1 MTFLWILLAVD
12 VFVALYW
19 MNYMW
24 VNQKCREA
32 IFKFKDNR
40 DPLNKPLPGQSVLSC
55 CCVACN
61 VPRKIN
67 CCDTVYNKAESSG
80 LSCYNRFKRCLGLPE
95 GSSMSEENVEY
106 NFYTDV
112 MDAKLEEDDIV
123 FGHKA
128 FYWPKSWPK
137 YEMTQK
143 KRLTFTLA
151 IQYAPILAL
160 LVDFVCDI
168 QYLNQISAF
177 SNRNLLDKHI
187 HIDNAALII
196 VAVWD
201 VLSLGISI

>member
-1 MTFLWILLAVD
+1 
-12 VFVALYW
+12 
-19 MNYMW
+19 MN
-24 VNQKCREA
+24 EA
-32 IFKFKDNR
+32 NVKT
-40 DPLNKPLPGQSVLSC
+40 LSKPLPGQSVLSC

-67 CCDTVYNKAESSG
+67 CCDTVYNKAESGG
-80 LSCYNRFKRCLGLPE
+80 LSCYNRFKKCLGLPE

-106 NFYTDV
+106 NFYTDI
-112 MDAKLEEDDIV
+112 MDVKLEEDDII

-187 HIDNAALII
+187 HIDNAALVI
-196 VAVWD
+196 VAIWD
-201 VLSLGISI
+201 VFS